1 MLPMSIYLVS
11 NKEGVSADRPC
22 SASTVFIV
30 FFVLTSFFLFTKPAK
45 AQPLRLEQALQLAI
59 QHDPLLKGNVHRK
72 DRFNA
77 EAEASSYWANPQVSA
92 SVQNLP
98 TDGFAFDQE
107 PMTQFKVGLKQ
118 QLPRG
123 DENLYS
129 QQKYQVMADQ
139 MSVENQARKAWLKRE
154 VTLTWLDWVYA
165 THRIDL
171 LDKEKS
177 LLTQLLDFTDSRYSQ
192 GVGAAAQQD
201 ILQVRLALLSLD
213 DKYVQAYQQKNEARS
228 ALSKWFGAPLDASVI
243 TPLDDSV
250 SAPLTQSTQ
259 ALKPK
264 LIEVDAILNGS
275 NLSLSSFL
283 AVIDSSEPFSILQ
296 HHPEAM
302 LLQIQTQIEAQNVNI
317 AREQTKS
324 QWAFEA
330 SYGYRQDAQ
339 NGASRADFVSVGV
352 QVDLPFFTKSRQDA
366 SISAAASK
374 MSASETDFRLKV
386 NELAANAEVLKSRL
400 SALSERKALYE
411 TALIGETQQLSEAEL
426 TAYTTDT
433 GDISDVVNANLK
445 QIQVQ
450 DDLLKID
457 IERAK
462 TLASLAYLYLPSN
475 AHLSQREQ

>member
-1 MLPMSIYLVS
+1 MSNYSVPEKVGTARLSKIRDLFALCFVLSFCLMSI
-11 NKEGVSADRPC
+11 
-22 SASTVFIV
+22 
-30 FFVLTSFFLFTKPAK
+30 KPVE
-45 AQPLRLEQALQLAI
+45 AQTLSLEHALQLAI
-59 QHDPLLKGNVHRK
+59 QHDPLLKGNAHRK

-139 MSVENQARKAWLKRE
+139 MSVESQARKAWLKRE

-165 THRIDL
+165 TRRIGL
-171 LDKEKS
+171 LDKEK
-177 LLTQLLDFTDSRYSQ
+177 LLLAQLLDFTDSRYSQ

-228 ALSKWFGAPLDASVI
+228 ALSKWFGAPLDE
-243 TPLDDSV
+243 SV

-259 ALKPK
+259 DA
-264 LIEVDAILNGS
+264 IEVDAILNDS
-275 NLSLSSFL
+275 NLSLSLFL
-283 AVIDSSEPFSILQ
+283 TVIESSEPFSILQ
-296 HHPEAM
+296 HHPEAT
-302 LLQIQTQIEAQNVNI
+302 LLKTQTQIEAQNLNI

-339 NGASRADFVSVGV
+339 NGASRADFVSLGV
-352 QVDLPFFTKSRQDA
+352 QVDLPFFNKSRQDA
-366 SISAAASK
+366 SIAAAASK

-411 TALIGETQQLSEAEL
+411 TALVGETRQLSEAEL

-433 GDISDVVNANLK
+433 GDIGDVVNANLK
-445 QIQVQ
+445 QVQVQ

-457 IERAK
+457 IERAR
-462 TLASLAYLYLPSN
+462 TLASLAYLYLPTH
-475 AHLSQREQ
+475 AHFFE

>member
-1 MLPMSIYLVS
+1 MSNYSVPKKVNES
-11 NKEGVSADRPC
+11 ANRPCKVSALF
-22 SASTVFIV
+22 ALI
-30 FFVLTSFFLFTKPAK
+30 FVLSSFLMANKPVV
-45 AQPLRLEQALQLAI
+45 AQTLSLEQALQLAI
-59 QHDPLLKGNVHRK
+59 QYDPLLKGNAHRK

-139 MSVENQARKAWLKRE
+139 MSVESQARKAWLKRE

-165 THRIDL
+165 TRRIGL

-228 ALSKWFGAPLDASVI
+228 ALSKWFGAPLDE
-243 TPLDDSV
+243 SV
-250 SAPLTQSTQ
+250 SAPLTQSTRD
-259 ALKPK
+259 A
-264 LIEVDAILNGS
+264 IEVDAILNDS

-283 AVIDSSEPFSILQ
+283 TVIENSEPFSILQ

-339 NGASRADFVSVGV
+339 NGASRADFVSLGV
-352 QVDLPFFTKSRQDA
+352 QVDLPFFNKSRQDA
-366 SISAAASK
+366 SIAAAASK

-411 TALIGETQQLSEAEL
+411 TALIGETRQLSEAEL

-445 QIQVQ
+445 QVQVQ

-457 IERAK
+457 IERAR
-462 TLASLAYLYLPSN
+462 TLASLAYLYLPTH
-475 AHLSQREQ
+475 AHFFE

>member
-1 MLPMSIYLVS
+1 MSIYLVS
-11 NKEGVSADRPC
+11 NKEGVSAGRPC
-22 SASTVFIV
+22 SASTVFLV
-30 FFVLTSFFLFTKPAK
+30 FFVLTSFLLFIKPAK
-45 AQPLRLEQALQLAI
+45 AQPLSLEQALQLAI
-59 QHDPLLKGNVHRK
+59 QHDPLLKGNAHRK

-139 MSVENQARKAWLKRE
+139 MSVESQARKAWLKRE
-154 VTLTWLDWVYA
+154 VTLTWLNWVYA
-165 THRIDL
+165 TRRLGL
-171 LDKEKS
+171 LDKEKL
-177 LLTQLLDFTDSRYSQ
+177 LLTQLLDFTESRYSQ

-228 ALSKWFGAPLDASVI
+228 ALSKWFGAPLDE
-243 TPLDDSV
+243 SV
-250 SAPLTQSTQ
+250 SAPLTHSTQ
-259 ALKPK
+259 DA
-264 LIEVDAILNGS
+264 IEVDAILNSS
-275 NLSLSSFL
+275 NLSFSSFL
-283 AVIDSSEPFSILQ
+283 TVIESSEPFSILQ
-296 HHPEAM
+296 HHPEAT
-302 LLQIQTQIEAQNVNI
+302 LLKIQTQIEAQNLNI

-339 NGASRADFVSVGV
+339 NGASRADFVSLGV
-352 QVDLPFFTKSRQDA
+352 QVDLPFFNKSRQDA
-366 SISAAASK
+366 SIAAAASK

-411 TALIGETQQLSEAEL
+411 TALVGETQQLSEAEL

-433 GDISDVVNANLK
+433 GDIGDVVNANLK
-445 QIQVQ
+445 QVQVQ

-457 IERAK
+457 IERAR
-462 TLASLAYLYLPSN
+462 TLASLAYLYLPTHAHFSN
-475 AHLSQREQ
+475 KE

>member
-1 MLPMSIYLVS
+1 MSNYSVPKKV
-11 NKEGVSADRPC
+11 NESADRPC
-22 SASTVFIV
+22 KVSALFALI
-30 FFVLTSFFLFTKPAK
+30 FVLSSFLMANKPVV
-45 AQPLRLEQALQLAI
+45 AQTLSLEQALQLAI
-59 QHDPLLKGNVHRK
+59 QYDPLLKGNAHRK

-139 MSVENQARKAWLKRE
+139 MSVESQARKAWLKRE

-165 THRIDL
+165 TRRIGL

-228 ALSKWFGAPLDASVI
+228 AFSKWFGAPLDE
-243 TPLDDSV
+243 SV

-259 ALKPK
+259 DA
-264 LIEVDAILNGS
+264 IEVDAILNDS

-283 AVIDSSEPFSILQ
+283 TVIENSEPFSILQ

-339 NGASRADFVSVGV
+339 NGASRADFVSLGV
-352 QVDLPFFTKSRQDA
+352 QVDLPFFNKSRQDA
-366 SISAAASK
+366 SIAAAASK

-433 GDISDVVNANLK
+433 GDIGDVVNANLK
-445 QIQVQ
+445 QVQVQ

-457 IERAK
+457 IERAR
-462 TLASLAYLYLPSN
+462 TLASLAYLYLPTHSHFSN
-475 AHLSQREQ
+475 KE

>member
-1 MLPMSIYLVS
+1 MSNYSVPKKV
-11 NKEGVSADRPC
+11 NESADRPC
-22 SASTVFIV
+22 KVSALFALI
-30 FFVLTSFFLFTKPAK
+30 FVLSSFLMANKPVV
-45 AQPLRLEQALQLAI
+45 AQTLSLEQALQLAI
-59 QHDPLLKGNVHRK
+59 QYDPLLKGNAHRK

-139 MSVENQARKAWLKRE
+139 MSVESQARKAWLKRE

-165 THRIDL
+165 TRRIGL

-228 ALSKWFGAPLDASVI
+228 AFSKWFGAPLDE
-243 TPLDDSV
+243 SV

-259 ALKPK
+259 DA
-264 LIEVDAILNGS
+264 IEVDAILNDS

-283 AVIDSSEPFSILQ
+283 TVIENSEPFSILQ

-339 NGASRADFVSVGV
+339 NGASRADFVSLGV
-352 QVDLPFFTKSRQDA
+352 QVDLPFFNKSRQDA
-366 SISAAASK
+366 SIAAAASK

-411 TALIGETQQLSEAEL
+411 TALIGETRQLSEAEL

-445 QIQVQ
+445 QVQVQ
-450 DDLLKID
+450 DYLLKID
-457 IERAK
+457 IERAR
-462 TLASLAYLYLPSN
+462 TLASLAYLYLPTH
-475 AHLSQREQ
+475 AHFFE

>member
-1 MLPMSIYLVS
+1 MSIYLVS
-11 NKEGVSADRPC
+11 NKEGVSAGRPC
-22 SASTVFIV
+22 SASAVFLV
-30 FFVLTSFFLFTKPAK
+30 FFVLTSFLLFIKPAK
-45 AQPLRLEQALQLAI
+45 AQPLSLEQALQLAI
-59 QHDPLLKGNVHRK
+59 QHDPLLKGNAHRK

-139 MSVENQARKAWLKRE
+139 MSVESQARKAWLKRE
-154 VTLTWLDWVYA
+154 VTLTWLNWVYA
-165 THRIDL
+165 TRRLGL
-171 LDKEKS
+171 LDKEKL
-177 LLTQLLDFTDSRYSQ
+177 LLTQLLDFTESRYSQ

-228 ALSKWFGAPLDASVI
+228 ALSKWFGAPLDE
-243 TPLDDSV
+243 SV
-250 SAPLTQSTQ
+250 SAPLTHSTQ
-259 ALKPK
+259 DA
-264 LIEVDAILNGS
+264 IEVDAILNGS
-275 NLSLSSFL
+275 NLSFSSFL
-283 AVIDSSEPFSILQ
+283 TVIESSEPFSILQ
-296 HHPEAM
+296 HHPEAT
-302 LLQIQTQIEAQNVNI
+302 LLKIQTQIEAQNLNI

-330 SYGYRQDAQ
+330 SYGYRQDAE
-339 NGASRADFVSVGV
+339 NGASRADFVSLGV
-352 QVDLPFFTKSRQDA
+352 QVDLPFFNKSRQDA
-366 SISAAASK
+366 SIAAAASK

-433 GDISDVVNANLK
+433 GDIGDVVNANLK
-445 QIQVQ
+445 QVQVQ

-457 IERAK
+457 IERAR
-462 TLASLAYLYLPSN
+462 TLASLAYLYLPTHAHFSN
-475 AHLSQREQ
+475 KE

>member
-1 MLPMSIYLVS
+1 MSNYSVPKKV
-11 NKEGVSADRPC
+11 NESADRPC
-22 SASTVFIV
+22 KVSALFALI
-30 FFVLTSFFLFTKPAK
+30 FVLSSFLMANKPVV
-45 AQPLRLEQALQLAI
+45 AQTLSLEQALQLAI
-59 QHDPLLKGNVHRK
+59 QYDPLLKGNAHRK

-77 EAEASSYWANPQVSA
+77 EAEASLYWANPQVSA

-139 MSVENQARKAWLKRE
+139 MSVESQARKAWLKRE

-165 THRIDL
+165 TRRIGL

-192 GVGAAAQQD
+192 GVGTAAQQD

-228 ALSKWFGAPLDASVI
+228 AFSKWFGAPLDE
-243 TPLDDSV
+243 SV

-259 ALKPK
+259 DA
-264 LIEVDAILNGS
+264 IEVDAILNDS

-283 AVIDSSEPFSILQ
+283 TVIENSEPFSILQ

-339 NGASRADFVSVGV
+339 NGASRADFVSLGV
-352 QVDLPFFTKSRQDA
+352 QVDLPFFNKSRQEA
-366 SISAAASK
+366 SIAAAASK

-411 TALIGETQQLSEAEL
+411 TALIGETRQLSEAEL

-433 GDISDVVNANLK
+433 GDIGDVVNANLK
-445 QIQVQ
+445 QVQVQ

-457 IERAK
+457 IERAR
-462 TLASLAYLYLPSN
+462 TLASLAYLYLPTHAHFSN
-475 AHLSQREQ
+475 KE

>member
-1 MLPMSIYLVS
+1 MSNYSVPKKVNES
-11 NKEGVSADRPC
+11 ANRPCKVSALF
-22 SASTVFIV
+22 ALI
-30 FFVLTSFFLFTKPAK
+30 FVLSSFLMANKPVV
-45 AQPLRLEQALQLAI
+45 AQTLSLEHALQLAI
-59 QHDPLLKGNVHRK
+59 QHDPLLKGNAHRK

-129 QQKYQVMADQ
+129 RQKYQVMADQ
-139 MSVENQARKAWLKRE
+139 MSVESQARKAWLKRE

-165 THRIDL
+165 TRRIGL

-228 ALSKWFGAPLDASVI
+228 ALSKWFGAPLD
-243 TPLDDSV
+243 DSV
-250 SAPLTQSTQ
+250 SAPLAQSTQ
-259 ALKPK
+259 DA
-264 LIEVDAILNGS
+264 IEVDAILNDR

-283 AVIDSSEPFSILQ
+283 TVIDSSEPFSILQ

-339 NGASRADFVSVGV
+339 NGASRADFVSLGV
-352 QVDLPFFTKSRQDA
+352 QVDLPFFNKSRQDA
-366 SISAAASK
+366 SIAAAASK

-433 GDISDVVNANLK
+433 GDIGDVVNANLK
-445 QIQVQ
+445 QVQVQ

-457 IERAK
+457 IERAR
-462 TLASLAYLYLPSN
+462 TLVSLAYLYLPTHAHFSN
-475 AHLSQREQ
+475 KE

>member
-1 MLPMSIYLVS
+1 MSNYSVPKKVNES
-11 NKEGVSADRPC
+11 ANRPCKVSALF
-22 SASTVFIV
+22 ALI
-30 FFVLTSFFLFTKPAK
+30 FVLSSFLMANKPVV
-45 AQPLRLEQALQLAI
+45 AQTLSLEQALQLAI
-59 QHDPLLKGNVHRK
+59 QYDPLLKGNAHRK

-139 MSVENQARKAWLKRE
+139 MSVESQARKAWLKRE

-165 THRIDL
+165 TRRIGL

-228 ALSKWFGAPLDASVI
+228 ALSKWFGAPLD
-243 TPLDDSV
+243 DSV
-250 SAPLTQSTQ
+250 SAPLAQSTQ
-259 ALKPK
+259 DA
-264 LIEVDAILNGS
+264 IEVDAILNDS

-283 AVIDSSEPFSILQ
+283 TVIDSSEPFSILQ

-339 NGASRADFVSVGV
+339 NGASRADFVSLGV
-352 QVDLPFFTKSRQDA
+352 QVDLPFFNKSRQDA
-366 SISAAASK
+366 SIAAAASK

-433 GDISDVVNANLK
+433 GDIGDVVNANLK
-445 QIQVQ
+445 QVQVQ

-457 IERAK
+457 IERAR
-462 TLASLAYLYLPSN
+462 TLASLAYLYLPTHAHFSN
-475 AHLSQREQ
+475 KE

>member
-1 MLPMSIYLVS
+1 MSNYSVPKKVNES
-11 NKEGVSADRPC
+11 ANRPCKVSALF
-22 SASTVFIV
+22 ALI
-30 FFVLTSFFLFTKPAK
+30 FVLSSFLMANKPVV
-45 AQPLRLEQALQLAI
+45 AQTLSLEQALQLAI
-59 QHDPLLKGNVHRK
+59 QYDPLLKGNAHRK

-129 QQKYQVMADQ
+129 EQKYQVMADQ
-139 MSVENQARKAWLKRE
+139 MSVESQARKAWLKRE

-165 THRIDL
+165 TRRIGL

-228 ALSKWFGAPLDASVI
+228 ALSKWFGAPLDE
-243 TPLDDSV
+243 SV
-250 SAPLTQSTQ
+250 SAPLTQSTRD
-259 ALKPK
+259 A
-264 LIEVDAILNGS
+264 IEVDAILNDS

-283 AVIDSSEPFSILQ
+283 TVIENSEPFSILQ

-339 NGASRADFVSVGV
+339 NGASRADFVSLGV
-352 QVDLPFFTKSRQDA
+352 QVDLPFFNKSRQDA
-366 SISAAASK
+366 SIAAAASK

-411 TALIGETQQLSEAEL
+411 TALIGETRQLSEAEL

-433 GDISDVVNANLK
+433 GDIGDVVNANLK
-445 QIQVQ
+445 QVQVQ
-450 DDLLKID
+450 DYLLKID
-457 IERAK
+457 IERAR
-462 TLASLAYLYLPSN
+462 TLASLAYLYLPTH
-475 AHLSQREQ
+475 AHFFE

>member
-1 MLPMSIYLVS
+1 MSNYSVPKKV
-11 NKEGVSADRPC
+11 NESADRPC
-22 SASTVFIV
+22 KVSALFALI
-30 FFVLTSFFLFTKPAK
+30 FVLSSFLMANKPVV
-45 AQPLRLEQALQLAI
+45 AQTLSLEQALQLAI
-59 QHDPLLKGNVHRK
+59 QYDPLLKGNAHRK

-139 MSVENQARKAWLKRE
+139 MSVESQARKAWLKRE

-165 THRIDL
+165 TRRIGL

-228 ALSKWFGAPLDASVI
+228 AFSKWFGAPLDE
-243 TPLDDSV
+243 SV

-259 ALKPK
+259 DA
-264 LIEVDAILNGS
+264 IEVDAILNDS

-283 AVIDSSEPFSILQ
+283 TVIENSEPFSILQ

-339 NGASRADFVSVGV
+339 NGASRADFVSLGV
-352 QVDLPFFTKSRQDA
+352 QVDLPFFNKSRQDA
-366 SISAAASK
+366 SIAAAASK

-411 TALIGETQQLSEAEL
+411 TALIGETRQLSEAEL

-433 GDISDVVNANLK
+433 GDIGDVVNANLK
-445 QIQVQ
+445 QVQVQ

-457 IERAK
+457 IERAR
-462 TLASLAYLYLPSN
+462 TLASLAYLYLPTHAHFSN
-475 AHLSQREQ
+475 KE

>member
-1 MLPMSIYLVS
+1 MGTARLSKIRDLFALCFVLSFCLMSI
-11 NKEGVSADRPC
+11 
-22 SASTVFIV
+22 
-30 FFVLTSFFLFTKPAK
+30 KPVE
-45 AQPLRLEQALQLAI
+45 AQTLSLEQALQLAI
-59 QHDPLLKGNVHRK
+59 QHDPLLEGNVHRK
-72 DRFNA
+72 ERFSA

-139 MSVENQARKAWLKRE
+139 MSVQSQARKAWLKRE
-154 VTLTWLDWVYA
+154 VTLTWLNWVYA
-165 THRIDL
+165 TRRLDL
-171 LDKEKS
+171 LGKEKL
-177 LLTQLLDFTDSRYSQ
+177 LLTQLLDFTESRYSQ

-213 DKYVQAYQQKNEARS
+213 DKYVEAYQQKNEARS
-228 ALSKWFGAPLDASVI
+228 ALSKWFGAPLDE
-243 TPLDDSV
+243 SV
-250 SAPLTQSTQ
+250 SAPLTQSTRD
-259 ALKPK
+259 A
-264 LIEVDAILNGS
+264 IEVDAILNDS

-283 AVIDSSEPFSILQ
+283 TVIENSEPFSILQ

-339 NGASRADFVSVGV
+339 NGASRADFVSLGV
-352 QVDLPFFTKSRQDA
+352 QVDLPFFNKSRQDA
-366 SISAAASK
+366 SIAAAASK

-411 TALIGETQQLSEAEL
+411 TALIGETRQLSEAEL

-433 GDISDVVNANLK
+433 GDIGDVVNANLK
-445 QIQVQ
+445 QVQVQ

-457 IERAK
+457 IERAR
-462 TLASLAYLYLPSN
+462 TLASLAYLYLPTH
-475 AHLSQREQ
+475 AHFFE

>member
-1 MLPMSIYLVS
+1 MVS
-11 NKEGVSADRPC
+11 NKEGVSAGRPC

-30 FFVLTSFFLFTKPAK
+30 FFVLTSFLLFIKPAK
-45 AQPLRLEQALQLAI
+45 AQPLSLEHALQLAI
-59 QHDPLLKGNVHRK
+59 QHDPLLKGNAHRK

-139 MSVENQARKAWLKRE
+139 MSVESQARKAWLKRE
-154 VTLTWLDWVYA
+154 VTLTWLNWVYA
-165 THRIDL
+165 TRRLGL
-171 LDKEKS
+171 LDKEKL
-177 LLTQLLDFTDSRYSQ
+177 LLTQLLDFTESRYSQ

-228 ALSKWFGAPLDASVI
+228 ALSKWFGAPLDE
-243 TPLDDSV
+243 SV
-250 SAPLTQSTQ
+250 SAPLTHSTQ
-259 ALKPK
+259 DA
-264 LIEVDAILNGS
+264 IEVDAILNGS
-275 NLSLSSFL
+275 NLSFSSFL
-283 AVIDSSEPFSILQ
+283 TVIESSEPFSILQ
-296 HHPEAM
+296 HHPEAT
-302 LLQIQTQIEAQNVNI
+302 LLKIQTQIEAQNLNI

-330 SYGYRQDAQ
+330 SYGYRQDAE
-339 NGASRADFVSVGV
+339 NGASRADFVSLGV
-352 QVDLPFFTKSRQDA
+352 QVDLPFFNKSRQDA
-366 SISAAASK
+366 SIAAAASK

-433 GDISDVVNANLK
+433 GDIGDVVNANLK
-445 QIQVQ
+445 QVQVQ

-457 IERAK
+457 IERAR
-462 TLASLAYLYLPSN
+462 TLASLAYLYLPTHAHFSN
-475 AHLSQREQ
+475 KE

>member
-1 MLPMSIYLVS
+1 MSIYLVS
-11 NKEGVSADRPC
+11 NKEGVSAGRPC

-30 FFVLTSFFLFTKPAK
+30 FFVLTSFLLFIKPAK
-45 AQPLRLEQALQLAI
+45 AQPLSLEHALQLAI
-59 QHDPLLKGNVHRK
+59 QHDPLLKGNAHRK

-139 MSVENQARKAWLKRE
+139 MSVESQARKAWLKRE
-154 VTLTWLDWVYA
+154 VTLTWLNWVYA
-165 THRIDL
+165 TRRLGL
-171 LDKEKS
+171 LDKEKL
-177 LLTQLLDFTDSRYSQ
+177 LLTQLLDFTESRYSQ

-228 ALSKWFGAPLDASVI
+228 ALSKWFGAPLDE
-243 TPLDDSV
+243 SV
-250 SAPLTQSTQ
+250 SAPPTQSTQ
-259 ALKPK
+259 DAR
-264 LIEVDAILNGS
+264 EVDAILNDS

-283 AVIDSSEPFSILQ
+283 TVIESSEPFSILQ
-296 HHPEAM
+296 HHPEAT
-302 LLQIQTQIEAQNVNI
+302 LLKIQTQIEAQNLNI

-330 SYGYRQDAQ
+330 SYGYRQDAE
-339 NGASRADFVSVGV
+339 NGASRADFVSLGV
-352 QVDLPFFTKSRQDA
+352 QVDLPFFNKSRQDA
-366 SISAAASK
+366 SIAAAASK

-433 GDISDVVNANLK
+433 GDIGDVVNANLK
-445 QIQVQ
+445 QVQVQ

-457 IERAK
+457 IERAR
-462 TLASLAYLYLPSN
+462 TLASLAYLYLPTHAHFSN
-475 AHLSQREQ
+475 KE

>member
-1 MLPMSIYLVS
+1 MSNYSVPKKVNES
-11 NKEGVSADRPC
+11 ANRPCKVSALF
-22 SASTVFIV
+22 ALI
-30 FFVLTSFFLFTKPAK
+30 FVLSSFLMANKPVV
-45 AQPLRLEQALQLAI
+45 AQTLSLEQALQLAI
-59 QHDPLLKGNVHRK
+59 QYDPLLKGNAHRK

-139 MSVENQARKAWLKRE
+139 MSVESQARKAWLKRE

-165 THRIDL
+165 TRRIGL

-192 GVGAAAQQD
+192 GVGTAAQQD

-228 ALSKWFGAPLDASVI
+228 AFSKWFGAPLDE
-243 TPLDDSV
+243 SV

-259 ALKPK
+259 DA
-264 LIEVDAILNGS
+264 IEVDAILNDS

-283 AVIDSSEPFSILQ
+283 TVIENSEPFSILQ

-339 NGASRADFVSVGV
+339 NGASRADFVSLGV
-352 QVDLPFFTKSRQDA
+352 QVDLPFFNKSRQDA
-366 SISAAASK
+366 SIAAAASK

-411 TALIGETQQLSEAEL
+411 TALIGETRQLSEAEL

-433 GDISDVVNANLK
+433 GDIGDVVNANLK
-445 QIQVQ
+445 QVQVQ

-457 IERAK
+457 IERAR
-462 TLASLAYLYLPSN
+462 TLASLAYLYLPTH
-475 AHLSQREQ
+475 AHFFE